1 MSFSIFGQG
10 KKDSRQSI
18 DIPEMRT
25 MFSRT
30 SANNDGTFTSTTY
43 SHPIHYMKNGDWYP
57 IDLSIQSN
65 NDINRDS
72 YSMVNATNNFKT
84 YFPSDITDGLF
95 CQLSPNVHIK
105 DMLFGKMYFESNSVI
120 SPAEFMH
127 SSNPIFT
134 ANKAKYVGVY
144 QGVDLEVTMNESRR
158 KADYII
164 GSSDFLNQIPSSADF
179 LVFEELIE
187 LPKNWSAIHKNN
199 KVYLINSD
207 GVIQASYDTP
217 LLKDANHL
225 NSNQKKSF
233 KGKQNVQNI
242 FFELVPAGSNYR
254 LLTKVRLEW
263 IRSNERVFPLT
274 IDPDLITG
282 SAAAA
287 ALYDQNHP
295 SSYVQSIDL
304 ATSTA
309 PTGSIV
315 DGVNFYIYSA
325 WSGDDDFLVNGSN
338 FYSYD
343 TYAVNAGWTA
353 PKLTGSRF
361 GTNVTDHGTGSAG
374 VYSFSTTAFNG
385 EDVNQDWNV
394 ELISS
399 QYWWAIVASY
409 AIEVTFN
416 APDCSAAS
424 NPAIDVADETGLTNV
439 SFNNIDNSTSGT
451 SQLVSTGLSTDVCRG
466 VSYPLSARVNT
477 AGDWTVRVKAW
488 IDWNDNGTFEEATE
502 SYNLG
507 TARNG
512 TDIAISDPQT
522 ITVPMDA
529 AIGSIP
535 MRIVAAEISTYPTA
549 CGNTMFGEIEDYTI
563 VIANPQI
570 TSSTEIIDETTCGVS
585 DISVSVNANTGSGEW
600 TYSNG
605 IGLFSSSTD
614 QSTTFQTNTYDSP
627 ITLTWTQL
635 GGECINATA
644 QITTKFNQPNTSA
657 IDASLI
663 STDSWLWGGLST
675 SDWSTSDN
683 WYAYNGQNW
692 IRQTSEVP
700 SSSDK
705 VYVLP
710 NSSAGLCVSSSNNA
724 TITTTTIKDL
734 VVASNANIQL
744 TGTITLTGDFL
755 NNGNVSAG
763 LSSTLAMAG
772 SDEQSISGSSMT
784 LNNLEI
790 NNSGANLSIST
801 PVNVEGELTMTSGN
815 IINGTNVLTIGSSS
829 LNTGSIVHT
838 SGVVTGSLSRYFS
851 DSPGARFFPVG
862 TANDLRDVTVEFI
875 SSPGT
880 DQYLTVSYNEGVP
893 QLDGSDFYS
902 GLPLVTSDGQLIQNY
917 DDAGIWEVLPTGND
931 YSASINNKPYRISLH
946 MNNLTGAYDYSKV
959 RIIKSPGSNT
969 PSAHHS
975 NWIATTH
982 ESCLGEDS
990 DFMVTSSATGFS
1002 FFGAGG
1008 DDDTNPLPVE
1018 LISFSGICEEG
1029 HVNLQWQT
1037 ASEFNSAYFDIE
1049 YSRDGQEW
1057 NVIDSQTAM
1066 GISNSL
1072 TSYHYTHKQANS
1084 GENYYRLNQFD
1095 IDGAVHSY
1103 SDFVVD
1109 VNCEDNSSAFFTVL
1123 PNPSVGNFSVQLKN
1137 SYLEGESYLSIIDT
1151 KGVLVLGK
1159 SVQINKGVNIIAINE
1174 GLVPGMYYIY
1184 ITNGANSTNIHSHI
1198 VR

>member
-10 KKDSRQSI
+10 KKDSRQSM

-30 SANNDGTFTSTTY
+30 SANDDGTYTSTTY

-65 NDINRDS
+65 NDVNRNS

-134 ANKAKYVGVY
+134 ANQAKYVDVY

-164 GSSDFLNQIPSSADF
+164 RSSDFLNQIPYSAEF

-207 GVIQASYDTP
+207 GVVQASYDTP

-254 LLTKVRLEW
+254 LLTKVRLDW
-263 IRSNERVFPLT
+263 IRSNERVFPLR

-309 PTGSIV
+309 PTGSII
-315 DGVNFYIYSA
+315 DGVNFIFIPL
-325 WSGDDDFLVNGSN
+325 GLVTMILVNGSN

-343 TYAVNAGWTA
+343 AYAVNAGWTA

-409 AIEVTFN
+409 GIEVTFTV
-416 APDCSAAS
+416 PDCSAAS
-424 NPAIDVADETGLTNV
+424 SPSIDVADETGLTNV

-451 SQLVSTGLSTDVCRG
+451 SQLISTGLSTDVCRG

-522 ITVPMDA
+522 ITVPIDA

-535 MRIVAAEISTYPTA
+535 MRVVAAEISTYPTA
-549 CGNTMFGEIEDYTI
+549 CGNTMFGEIEDYII

-570 TSSTEIIDETTCGVS
+570 TSSSEIIDETTCGVS
-585 DISVSVNANTGSGEW
+585 DISVSVDANTGSGEW

-635 GGECINATA
+635 EGECINTTA
-644 QITTKFNQPNTSA
+644 QITTKFNQPNTSV

-675 SDWSTSDN
+675 SDWST
-683 WYAYNGQNW
+683 
-692 IRQTSEVP
+692 R
-700 SSSDK
+700 
-705 VYVLP
+705 
-710 NSSAGLCVSSSNNA
+710 
-724 TITTTTIKDL
+724 
-734 VVASNANIQL
+734 
-744 TGTITLTGDFL
+744 
-755 NNGNVSAG
+755 
-763 LSSTLAMAG
+763 
-772 SDEQSISGSSMT
+772 
-784 LNNLEI
+784 
-790 NNSGANLSIST
+790 
-801 PVNVEGELTMTSGN
+801 
-815 IINGTNVLTIGSSS
+815 
-829 LNTGSIVHT
+829 
-838 SGVVTGSLSRYFS
+838 
-851 DSPGARFFPVG
+851 
-862 TANDLRDVTVEFI
+862 
-875 SSPGT
+875 
-880 DQYLTVSYNEGVP
+880 
-893 QLDGSDFYS
+893 
-902 GLPLVTSDGQLIQNY
+902 
-917 DDAGIWEVLPTGND
+917 
-931 YSASINNKPYRISLH
+931 
-946 MNNLTGAYDYSKV
+946 
-959 RIIKSPGSNT
+959 
-969 PSAHHS
+969 
-975 NWIATTH
+975 
-982 ESCLGEDS
+982 
-990 DFMVTSSATGFS
+990 
-1002 FFGAGG
+1002 
-1008 DDDTNPLPVE
+1008 
-1018 LISFSGICEEG
+1018 
-1029 HVNLQWQT
+1029 
-1037 ASEFNSAYFDIE
+1037 
-1049 YSRDGQEW
+1049 
-1057 NVIDSQTAM
+1057 
-1066 GISNSL
+1066 
-1072 TSYHYTHKQANS
+1072 
-1084 GENYYRLNQFD
+1084 
-1095 IDGAVHSY
+1095 
-1103 SDFVVD
+1103 
-1109 VNCEDNSSAFFTVL
+1109 
-1123 PNPSVGNFSVQLKN
+1123 
-1137 SYLEGESYLSIIDT
+1137 
-1151 KGVLVLGK
+1151 
-1159 SVQINKGVNIIAINE
+1159 
-1174 GLVPGMYYIY
+1174 
-1184 ITNGANSTNIHSHI
+1184 
-1198 VR
+1198 